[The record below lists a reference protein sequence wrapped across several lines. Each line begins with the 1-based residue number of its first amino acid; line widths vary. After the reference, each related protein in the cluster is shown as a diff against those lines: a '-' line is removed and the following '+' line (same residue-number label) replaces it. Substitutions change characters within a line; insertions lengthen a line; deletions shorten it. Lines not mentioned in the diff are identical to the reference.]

1 MYSKKKKKTK
11 NKKQF
16 VQILKRRSVG
26 KPFWGEKGFKS
37 LMLQDLY
44 GFSIIC
50 AYVKKNDKPWF
61 WAS

>member
-1 MYSKKKKKTK
+1 MYSNKNKKTK

-37 LMLQDLY
+37 FMLQDLY

-50 AYVKKNDKPWF
+50 AYVN
-61 WAS
+61 